1 MPELSLLHA
10 ALGAIVL
17 GGLIT
22 QTMTGFGFNVVAVT
36 LGSLLVPLEA
46 WLPVVITLNIPMS
59 AWIAV
64 QERQHI
70 LWSLVLKRIL
80 PLMIVGGVLGL
91 AALFIVSGDWLKRG
105 FGLLVVAIAL
115 RELYKLLIARE
126 AAAPSSSKG
135 APPWMFAAGIAQGM
149 YGSGGPFLV
158 HALTRLNLG
167 KASFR
172 ASMIVVWLTLNCLLV
187 LAYVIKGWWTASVGI
202 QTAWLLPL
210 VPIGILI
217 GNWLHNHAPARQFA
231 IVVQCVLLAAGLA
244 LVIK

>member
-1 MPELSLLHA
+1 MPEITLLHA
-10 ALGAIVL
+10 ALAAIVL

-36 LGSLLVPLEA
+36 LGSLMVPLDA

-64 QERQHI
+64 QERAHI
-70 LWSLVLKRIL
+70 NWPLVLRRIL
-80 PLMIVGGVLGL
+80 PLMIAGGVLGL
-91 AALFIVSGDWLKRG
+91 AALFLVSGDWLKRG

-115 RELYKLLIARE
+115 RELYKLLIAGQP
-126 AAAPSSSKG
+126 AMPVSTKG

-167 KASFR
+167 KATFR

-187 LAYVIKGWWTASVGI
+187 VAYVAKGWWTASVGV

-210 VPIGILI
+210 VPVGIVI

-244 LVIK
+244 LAFK